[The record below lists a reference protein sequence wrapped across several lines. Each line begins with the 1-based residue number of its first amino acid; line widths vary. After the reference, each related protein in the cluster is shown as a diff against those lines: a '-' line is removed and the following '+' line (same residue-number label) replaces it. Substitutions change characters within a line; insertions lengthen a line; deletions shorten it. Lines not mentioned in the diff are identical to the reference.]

1 MTTTSSVKFTGDGAT
16 MDAFVAMPDSGGNH
30 PGLIVIHEMYGL
42 NDNIR
47 GIATRFADEG
57 YAAMAPNLYSRIG
70 GAARF
75 CMTQL
80 FKAFVRLKV
89 DQRAVRDLRGAVAHL
104 QSMNGVKWDRVG
116 VVGFC
121 MGGGFSLLLACASNQ
136 VKTSVVFYGRN
147 PSPVD
152 SVSELN
158 CPLLFMYG
166 EDDKMIAKGVPKL
179 RSALES
185 HGKSFEERSYP
196 GAGHSF
202 MNDTSGSFRPDAASD
217 AWKRTIAFLDATL
230 KDES

>member
-1 MTTTSSVKFTGDGAT
+1 M
-16 MDAFVAMPDSGGNH
+16 MDAFVAMPDGGGTH

-47 GIATRFADEG
+47 DIATRFADEG
-57 YAAMAPNLYSRIG
+57 YAVMAPNLYSRVG
-70 GAARF
+70 GAVRF

-80 FKAFVRLKV
+80 FKAFIKMKM
-89 DQRAVRDLRGAVAHL
+89 DQRAVRDLRGAVVHL
-104 QSMNGVKWDRVG
+104 QSMNGVNWDRVG

-121 MGGGFSLLLACASNQ
+121 MGGGFSLLLACAYNQ
-136 VKTSVVFYGRN
+136 VNTSVVFYGRN
-147 PSPVD
+147 PSPIDLVAG
-152 SVSELN
+152 LN

-185 HGKSFEERSYP
+185 NGKSFETHSYP
-196 GAGHSF
+196 GTGHSF
-202 MNDTSGSFRPDAASD
+202 MNDARGSFRPDTASD

-230 KDES
+230 NDDN